1 MFSSIF
7 IGIIL
12 ILHVNHG
19 FLLENVKTVHI
30 YVSPNGSDNNTGTD
44 LGNPVK
50 TIEKA
55 LLKSDEPGRRD
66 KDIFIE
72 LTTGYYELESTLRV
86 HNIRPRKL
94 TIRAYQGQEVH
105 VIGGKRIK
113 SSAFKSVI
121 DAGSRQ
127 RLPSIARNKVLQV
140 RLSDVGITDLGTLQ
154 TFGFHSK
161 HLAPLEIF
169 ENEKPLTLAR
179 YPNKDYININQN
191 YSDGRSFTYLS
202 DRPKQWHNEHD
213 VWAHG
218 FWMWSWADLAIKIQ
232 HLDPG
237 NKNIT
242 LASKTKF
249 GLRPGHYNAVNP
261 TAVRFNRQGGYFRFV
276 NVMSELDEPGEYFVD
291 RENGVLYVWPSKDAP
306 YTEKDQIHAS
316 IVPTCIDIIW
326 SSSNIVLEG
335 FVVEACR
342 QNGLHANKVQNLTI
356 TRMKIQNTGSD
367 SISCKGNNIKVN
379 LCDIRNGDGGI
390 SISGG
395 DQTTL
400 TPSGNEVS
408 DNIISYFGRVEY
420 VGSDG
425 ISVDGVGIHVHHNT
439 LFKGSYK
446 GIDIRGN
453 DHIFEYNHISKMC
466 LKASDCGAIQS
477 GRHFSWRGNVIRY
490 NHIQDTRR
498 LVPGADVRGIML
510 DDQLSGVLIEHNVF
524 NHNDVHVNIG
534 GGRDNIVHQNIFY
547 NTTQYSMQL
556 DARGANGKWHTSDML
571 RYLNKIPY
579 TNSLW
584 SKRYPKLASIMSE
597 HNPGNPVGNQ
607 VTENIFL
614 AVGYPHFQTYGKKFQ
629 SDWFNVSNNIYI
641 SDVGSFSA
649 PRYGNFKPGCL
660 LKDFVNQTNFQ
671 DPVLPNQVGPRNKVG
686 PIHILETIQPDTG
699 YLSGNPPST
708 SNCVVKPPAK
718 QPTPV
723 YLPDGSMPNT
733 LYKVPESKGCWFSF
747 DKCPNHQEL
756 EKSKRPTSNQFYRN
770 TQAEQNDHSGTNE
783 TVCLNKVSEM
793 VNKCGSGSSF
803 AVIYGPTGA
812 MTLGGG
818 GCYFARYHCPR
829 TGWNATGFFE
839 DKYADQKLNGAHD
852 ESVCLSRANAQWKW
866 CGSSQLYPLVS
877 IFKPTGHFRAAGA
890 GCWIKHEKC
899 PADATLKHMFYDGFG
914 ATNLQTDDNM
924 DSCLSR
930 AEYFWHHCGNHPE
943 YKVTAY
949 FRPRSVSATYPF

>member
-446 GIDIRGN
+446 GIDIR
-453 DHIFEYNHISKMC
+453 
-466 LKASDCGAIQS
+466 
-477 GRHFSWRGNVIRY
+477 
-490 NHIQDTRR
+490 
-498 LVPGADVRGIML
+498 
-510 DDQLSGVLIEHNVF
+510 
-524 NHNDVHVNIG
+524 
-534 GGRDNIVHQNIFY
+534 
-547 NTTQYSMQL
+547 
-556 DARGANGKWHTSDML
+556 
-571 RYLNKIPY
+571 
-579 TNSLW
+579 
-584 SKRYPKLASIMSE
+584 
-597 HNPGNPVGNQ
+597 
-607 VTENIFL
+607 
-614 AVGYPHFQTYGKKFQ
+614 
-629 SDWFNVSNNIYI
+629 
-641 SDVGSFSA
+641 
-649 PRYGNFKPGCL
+649 
-660 LKDFVNQTNFQ
+660 
-671 DPVLPNQVGPRNKVG
+671 
-686 PIHILETIQPDTG
+686 
-699 YLSGNPPST
+699 
-708 SNCVVKPPAK
+708 
-718 QPTPV
+718 
-723 YLPDGSMPNT
+723 
-733 LYKVPESKGCWFSF
+733 
-747 DKCPNHQEL
+747 
-756 EKSKRPTSNQFYRN
+756 
-770 TQAEQNDHSGTNE
+770 
-783 TVCLNKVSEM
+783 
-793 VNKCGSGSSF
+793 
-803 AVIYGPTGA
+803 
-812 MTLGGG
+812 
-818 GCYFARYHCPR
+818 
-829 TGWNATGFFE
+829 
-839 DKYADQKLNGAHD
+839 
-852 ESVCLSRANAQWKW
+852 
-866 CGSSQLYPLVS
+866 
-877 IFKPTGHFRAAGA
+877 
-890 GCWIKHEKC
+890 
-899 PADATLKHMFYDGFG
+899 
-914 ATNLQTDDNM
+914 
-924 DSCLSR
+924 
-930 AEYFWHHCGNHPE
+930 
-943 YKVTAY
+943 
-949 FRPRSVSATYPF
+949 

>member
-597 HNPGNPVGNQ
+597 HNPGNPV
-607 VTENIFL
+607 
-614 AVGYPHFQTYGKKFQ
+614 
-629 SDWFNVSNNIYI
+629 
-641 SDVGSFSA
+641 
-649 PRYGNFKPGCL
+649 
-660 LKDFVNQTNFQ
+660 DF
-671 DPVLPNQVGPRNKVG
+671 
-686 PIHILETIQPDTG
+686 
-699 YLSGNPPST
+699 
-708 SNCVVKPPAK
+708 
-718 QPTPV
+718 
-723 YLPDGSMPNT
+723 
-733 LYKVPESKGCWFSF
+733 
-747 DKCPNHQEL
+747 
-756 EKSKRPTSNQFYRN
+756 
-770 TQAEQNDHSGTNE
+770 
-783 TVCLNKVSEM
+783 
-793 VNKCGSGSSF
+793 
-803 AVIYGPTGA
+803 
-812 MTLGGG
+812 
-818 GCYFARYHCPR
+818 
-829 TGWNATGFFE
+829 
-839 DKYADQKLNGAHD
+839 
-852 ESVCLSRANAQWKW
+852 
-866 CGSSQLYPLVS
+866 
-877 IFKPTGHFRAAGA
+877 
-890 GCWIKHEKC
+890 
-899 PADATLKHMFYDGFG
+899 
-914 ATNLQTDDNM
+914 
-924 DSCLSR
+924 
-930 AEYFWHHCGNHPE
+930 
-943 YKVTAY
+943 
-949 FRPRSVSATYPF
+949 